1 MTTATRDFYEL
12 LGVGHDADTEAIR
25 RAYRTLARRHHPDVN
40 KQPGAEEHFKAISE
54 AYEVLSDP
62 DKRAR
67 YDQLGANWRRGPDRG
82 PQDFGG
88 FGTQGGFGA
97 PGGFGDVRV
106 QFDHEAD
113 LSDLFG
119 SFFGGGGRG
128 TGARGPGAAARGADH
143 EALLLLSL
151 EEAAAGGKRSVGL
164 DDGRT
169 YDVQIPAGVRDG
181 QRIRLAGQ
189 GARGRAS
196 GPSGDLFLRVQISPH
211 PRFSLDGRDLR
222 VDVPVTPWEAA
233 LGATVQVP
241 TLDGSAQVRVP
252 PGSSSGRRLRLRGQ
266 GFPGPRGGHGDLYAT
281 VKIVVPKH
289 LTDRE
294 RELFEQLAEVSTF
307 RPREMTR

>member
-1 MTTATRDFYEL
+1 MATTTQDFYDV
-12 LGVGHDADTEAIR
+12 LGVARDADAEAIR
-25 RAYRTLARRHHPDVN
+25 RAYRTLARRYHPDVN
-40 KQPGAEEHFKAISE
+40 KQHGAEERFKAISE

-67 YDQLGANWRRGPDRG
+67 YDQLGANWRHGADMG

-88 FGTQGGFGA
+88 FTSQGFGS

-106 QFDHEAD
+106 QFAD
-113 LSDLFG
+113 GDLNDLFG
-119 SFFGGGGRG
+119 SFFGGGRAAAG
-128 TGARGPGAAARGADH
+128 GAGASARGADH
-143 EALLLLSL
+143 EASLELSL
-151 EEAAAGGKRSVGL
+151 EEAAAGGKRSVAL

-181 QRIRLAGQ
+181 QRIRLAGE

-196 GPSGDLFLRVQISPH
+196 GPSGDLFLRVHIAPH
-211 PRFSLDGRDLR
+211 PRFSLDGRDVR
-222 VDVPVTPWEAA
+222 VDLPVTPWEAA

-252 PGSSSGRRLRLRGQ
+252 AGTSSGRRLRLRGQ

-281 VKIVVPKH
+281 VKIVVPKQ
-289 LTDRE
+289 LSDRE
-294 RELFEQLAEVSTF
+294 RELFEQLAESSTF
-307 RPREMTR
+307 RPRGALR